1 MWGTTLRGRRVIRSQ
16 YARVLCLTEKPDVW
30 ARRRGANDPSTVSA
44 ENVAVRGRTLD
55 AICAAYA
62 VPMVPFA
69 SVTQYAAEFGEL
81 TERPDIAA

>member
-1 MWGTTLRGRRVIRSQ
+1 
-16 YARVLCLTEKPDVW
+16 VLCLTEKPDVW
-30 ARRRGANDPSTVSA
+30 ARRPWANDPSTVSA
-44 ENVAVRGRTLD
+44 ENVAVRERTLD